1 MALTRITSSVIR
13 DASITETKFD
23 TEYLNATG
31 APDTGQQSITLESNF
46 SIRVGQGSSYFS
58 AAGNTVTLTAPA
70 ATDTILDVAA
80 GNIVLSDGN
89 ITLSDAGTRVNTPK
103 LQVALGSES
112 APSIYFGDSTST
124 GFYSTS
130 TPLGINLSVGGA
142 DQIRFS
148 PTEGVIYYNRL
159 LKIVDSA
166 DTAVTALSIET
177 ADDSVVLGG
186 SSPFAK
192 VKVNDDVAITV
203 RSEDTNGDPYTSDDT
218 RVGIN
223 ESNPQAT
230 LDVNGSIRADSYQN
244 ITASDLPVIPVT
256 SGGTGFSSLG
266 NPEQL
271 IRVNAAGTALEFFTQ
286 NTGDVNNVASFGVS
300 GDDTIYKT
308 TARGTTSGGNLTLT
322 FANYT
327 DDASNTVTQVVNT
340 WGTGQTIKIFGVNTK
355 DITEYDSSNTT
366 SSSIFNTWKTQID
379 TSSQVTTAAGNSGSP
394 GVSYT
399 YYARLLNVNTG
410 VISSFHK
417 LNHVGYGAE
426 TGIVKNYP
434 LSTFNEQRFN
444 SVVVFRPDANHA
456 VLIYRFHNDINAIV
470 SDSDGNA
477 LTPSVHNARLNLIAI
492 LGQRD
497 IGSAIN
503 LGPITFKDYGAFDR
517 TTWSDRNTDGT
528 YNQDRVGIINVPC
541 QVIPTDVPTAKAI
554 PGWVERTVTD
564 VDYDNKTVTV
574 SNSTDSAYDE
584 SDLTNTTNIVTTNI
598 QAVHD
603 DTAALQTV
611 INDVLDKGLQSLF
624 LTGGTYLVKNVVVPP
639 NFSLGGSGKATV
651 LKKQYFD
658 TSWQRVSNGELG
670 RLYSVL
676 YLRNPVTAAGA
687 ASNTTS
693 QPIANVTVRDLVVDG
708 NYNANI
714 RLGNLSS
721 PEGNALVYAT
731 GVQNCSISSV
741 DIKHSIGDGIF
752 AIDAER
758 LSLQNCFV
766 SDNSSTY
773 LTFDNPLN
781 ATNASV
787 LKVSDCAFINNPG
800 PADITTSEVVAFNS
814 CIIRNSGT
822 GLRIYGTRSANTENN
837 LILGPDDEWI
847 PTTDTYDSDF
857 NSVNIICNKTTG
869 TGTNGNI
876 NVTYTEE
883 NVAKDLTSATFTSI
897 VKTVT
902 VDVNGNETLSSSNL
916 TYNQGGSVRSVLEVG
931 AQDLLNGI
939 FTIQIPSA
947 AVGSIPY
954 RTVQGTVGINYNYI
968 VYYVNATEE
977 VPVGGPDD
985 YNITGVFNWDS
996 TNYIYSIKI
1005 TDETVSQFTIGDI
1018 VTLQEHNP
1026 SNGYS
1031 LPTEMTVNNIR
1042 FVNQSWVL
1050 DLTKGDFATF
1060 NTQQNN
1066 GSITIDPAA
1075 EGYIK
1080 KKRTITIVK
1089 GIIGVV

>member
-13 DASITETKFD
+13 DASITEDKFD
-23 TEYLNATG
+23 TQYLNATG

-46 SIRVGQGSSYFS
+46 NIRVGQGNTYFS
-58 AAGNTVTLTAPA
+58 ASGNKITLSAPA
-70 ATDTILDVAA
+70 ATDTILDLTQ
-80 GNIVLSDGN
+80 GNVVLSDGN
-89 ITLSDAGTRVNTPK
+89 ITLADAGSRVNTPK
-103 LQVALGSES
+103 LQVGFGSNS

-124 GFYSTS
+124 GLYGTS
-130 TPLGINLSVGGA
+130 TPLGVNISIGGQ

-148 PTEGVIYYNRL
+148 PTEGTIYYNRVINIIDSNNL
-159 LKIVDSA
+159 ATRVLTVD
-166 DTAVTALSIET
+166 TN
-177 ADDSVVLGG
+177 DDSVVLGNTA
-186 SSPFAK
+186 PFAK
-192 VKVNDDVAITV
+192 IKVNDDVSITV
-203 RSEDTNGDPYTSDDT
+203 RSEDTNGNAYASDDT

-223 ESNPQAT
+223 QSNPQAT
-230 LDVNGSIRADSYQN
+230 LDVAGSIRATSYQN

-271 IRVNAAGTALEFFTQ
+271 IRVNAAGTALEYFTQ

-300 GDDTIYKT
+300 GDDTIYT
-308 TARGTTSGGNLTLT
+308 ATARGTSSGGNLTLT

-327 DDASNTVTQVVNT
+327 DSNQNSVTQSVNT
-340 WGTGQTIKIFGVNTK
+340 WALNQTIKIFGINTK
-355 DITEYDSSNTT
+355 NITEYDSSNTS
-366 SSSIFNTWKTQID
+366 SSSIFNTWKSQID
-379 TSSQVTTAAGNSGSP
+379 LSSQKTTAAGNSGSP
-394 GVSYT
+394 GVSYI

-456 VLIYRFHNDINAIV
+456 VLIYRFHNDINAV
-470 SDSDGNA
+470 VQDSEGNA

-497 IGSAIN
+497 IGSSIN

-528 YNQDRVGIINVPC
+528 YNQAKVGIITVPC

-564 VDYDNKTVTV
+564 VNYSTKTITVT
-574 SNSTDSAYDE
+574 NSVDSAYDE
-584 SDLTNTTNIVTTNI
+584 ADLTNTANIVTTNI

-603 DTAALQTV
+603 DTAAIQDV
-611 INDVLDKGLQSLF
+611 IDDVLAKGLQSLF
-624 LTGGTYLVKNVVVPP
+624 LTGGTYLVKNITVPP
-639 NFSLGGSGKATV
+639 NFSLGGSGKATI

-658 TSWQRVSNGELG
+658 TSWQRVSNGELA
-670 RLYSVL
+670 RMYSVL
-676 YLRNPVTAAGA
+676 YLRNPVTVGGA

-693 QPIANVTVRDLVVDG
+693 QPISNVTVRDLVVDG

-714 RLGNLSS
+714 RLGNLAS
-721 PEGNALVYAT
+721 PEANALVYASD
-731 GVQNCSISSV
+731 VINCSISSV
-741 DIKHSIGDGIF
+741 DIKHSIGDGIY
-752 AIDAER
+752 ATGAER

-773 LTFDNPLN
+773 LTFDNPLQ
-781 ATNASV
+781 ASNASV
-787 LKVSDCAFINNPG
+787 LKVSDCAFVNNPG

-857 NSVNIICNKTTG
+857 NSVNLTCNKTAGTG
-869 TGTNGNI
+869 TGGNV

-902 VDVNGNETLSSSNL
+902 VDQNGNETLSTSNL
-916 TYNQGGSVRSVLEVG
+916 TYNQNGTNRSVLEVG
-931 AQDLLNGI
+931 AQDLRNGI
-939 FTIQIPSA
+939 FTIQIPPA
-947 AVGSIPY
+947 ALGSLPY

-968 VYYVNATEE
+968 IYYVNATEE
-977 VPVGGPDD
+977 VPVGAPDD
-985 YNITGVFNWDS
+985 YNITGVYAWDS

-1031 LPTEMTVNNIR
+1031 VPSEMYITNIR

-1050 DLTKGDFATF
+1050 DLTKDDFATF